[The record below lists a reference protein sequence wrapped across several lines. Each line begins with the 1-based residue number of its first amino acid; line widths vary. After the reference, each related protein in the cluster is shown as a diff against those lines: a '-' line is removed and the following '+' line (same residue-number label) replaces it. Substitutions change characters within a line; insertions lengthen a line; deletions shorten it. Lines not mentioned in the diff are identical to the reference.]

1 MRSNYCCFS
10 LRLTDPSTNH
20 SLTVY
25 TDQPCVQL
33 YMGGYLD
40 MLKDSIL
47 GLDGKPIVK
56 YSGVCL
62 ETQKHPDA
70 VNQV

>member
-1 MRSNYCCFS
+1 M
-10 LRLTDPSTNH
+10 LIRLEDPSTST

-25 TDQPCVQL
+25 TNQPCVQL

-40 MLKDSIL
+40 MLDDSKV
-47 GLDGKPIVK
+47 GLDGKCIQK

-70 VNQV
+70 VNQVTE